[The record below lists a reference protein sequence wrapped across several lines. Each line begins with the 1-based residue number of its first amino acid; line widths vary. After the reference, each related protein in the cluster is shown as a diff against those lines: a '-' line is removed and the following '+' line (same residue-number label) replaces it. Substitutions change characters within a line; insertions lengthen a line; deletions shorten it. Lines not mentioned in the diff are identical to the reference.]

1 MTQANSYETK
11 MHMDREYIIHMLK
24 YGKQDEI
31 RQMVQQGVCLVYERN
46 GH

>member
-31 RQMVQQGVCLVYERN
+31 DKTILINSSHSWNR
-46 GH
+46 